1 MGGGRGTRR
10 DTQKRSEKMEE
21 KRMIKVAGLASRK
34 SGARLFSHALHLF
47 FISFN
52 MAQRARRGKAKRVWS
67 GVHVSVCCF

>member
-10 DTQKRSEKMEE
+10 DTQKRSEKME

-67 GVHVSVCCF
+67 GVHVSFCF